1 MKISDILAGLNAPGT
16 FVKVSW
22 QSPVTVA
29 AANKHH
35 DVRKSVTAV
44 VRSGITYDNVGDV
57 IAGREDG
64 TLPAENAGLPDWQE
78 WVIFPYHL
86 RHTSKGTD
94 YVRLYPAKG
103 GKVMATYTV
112 DGREASRDEVLAMM
126 TPSARAKAENG
137 ETPLC
142 FNVKAENVVGVG

>member
-1 MKISDILAGLNAPGT
+1 MKISDILAGLNAPGA

-64 TLPAENAGLPDWQE
+64 TLPEENAGLPWGE
-78 WVIFPYHL
+78 WVTFPLHIA
-86 RHTSKGTD
+86 HKGAD

-103 GKVMATYTV
+103 GKVTATYTV
-112 DGREASRDEVLAMM
+112 DGREASRDEVLSMM
-126 TPSARAKAENG
+126 TPGARAKAENG

-142 FNVKAENVVGVG
+142 FTVKAENVVGVG